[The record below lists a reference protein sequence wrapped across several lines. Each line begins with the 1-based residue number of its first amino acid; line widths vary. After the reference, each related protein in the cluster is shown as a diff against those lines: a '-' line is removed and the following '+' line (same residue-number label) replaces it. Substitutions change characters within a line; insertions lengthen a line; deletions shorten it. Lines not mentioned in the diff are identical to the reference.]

1 MILSLSSGVQQH
13 HDGYREA
20 RDQSPTLI
28 RPGPSQTELVMTIDA
43 LHGPLDRVRDPSLE
57 AGAIG
62 AADANIFLCPR
73 CTRPLAV
80 GVSRC
85 AGCRTRLVAG
95 VQLLKV
101 GGFVGLGLAAGL
113 AVGGGMVAL
122 TLVSTRP
129 VEIPVAQPP
138 VAVAPSVAPVVSA
151 APPPIAPV
159 VPSAA
164 LSALRQ
170 STIVN
175 QRLLADADLLA
186 KALAGADPSASEIAT
201 LLRGLASNAAFGDR
215 LAPAVAAW
223 DDGDAVSQGLAA
235 FYASVG
241 RIAEEGLAAS
251 LTNERAYVDAGRQ
264 MLAMMDGLTDL
275 DAASRGLAAGADVE
289 LPPLVPAS
297 R

>member
-1 MILSLSSGVQQH
+1 
-13 HDGYREA
+13 
-20 RDQSPTLI
+20 
-28 RPGPSQTELVMTIDA
+28 MTIDA
-43 LHGPLDRVRDPSLE
+43 LHGHLDRARDSSVE
-57 AGAIG
+57 SVAIG

-85 AGCRTRLVAG
+85 AGCGTRLVAG

-113 AVGGGMVAL
+113 VVGGGVVAAAM
-122 TLVSTRP
+122 STARP
-129 VEIPVAQPP
+129 VDIPVAQPP
-138 VAVAPSVAPVVSA
+138 VAVVPSAAPVISA
-151 APPPIAPV
+151 APPPI
-159 VPSAA
+159 VPAVPPAA

-170 STIVN
+170 STVVN

-186 KALAGADPSASEIAT
+186 AALAGANPSAAEIAP

-215 LAPAVAAW
+215 LAPAVGAW

-235 FYASVG
+235 FYDSVA
-241 RIAEEGLAAS
+241 RIADEGLSAS
-251 LTNERAYVDAGRQ
+251 LTNESAYIDAGRK
-264 MLAMMDGLTDL
+264 MLAIMDGLTDL
-275 DAASRGLAAGADVE
+275 DAASRGLAASADVE